1 MEPHGGLSMSQQ
13 LTLFLY
19 ESWSTSDEALEGLT
33 AEEATTRHD
42 GGSSIAWTI
51 GHVTTMVDSWINV
64 NFQSLPPHPIIS
76 GRQFQVG
83 GTGEWGDWTDILA
96 ATEEVRHKARL
107 YLDSEPPINR
117 VISYRGSI
125 QFLRETGLR
134 LSYALMRI
142 AAHHFIHAGE
152 IVTIRSRLGHDTD
165 RLGRPDWGRPLA

>member
-1 MEPHGGLSMSQQ
+1 MSHA
-13 LTLFLY
+13 LALLLY
-19 ESWSTSDEALEGLT
+19 ESWNLLDEATEGLT
-33 AEEATTRHD
+33 VEEATTRHD

-64 NFQSLPPHPIIS
+64 NFQGLSPHPIIG
-76 GRQFQVG
+76 GRQFHVG
-83 GTGEWGDWTDILA
+83 GTGEWGDWAGILA
-96 ATEEVRHKARL
+96 ATDEVRRQARL
-107 YLDSEPPINR
+107 YLDSEPPVDQ
-117 VISYRGSI
+117 VISYNGSI

-165 RLGRPDWGRPLA
+165 SLASPDWGRPLA

>member
-1 MEPHGGLSMSQQ
+1 MPHALA
-13 LTLFLY
+13 LFLY
-19 ESWSTSDEALEGLT
+19 ESWSLLDDAVAGLT
-33 AEEATTRHD
+33 PEEAPTRHD

-64 NFQSLPPHPIIS
+64 NFQGLPPHPIIG
-76 GRQFQVG
+76 GRQFHVG
-83 GTGEWGDWTDILA
+83 GTGEWDEWEGILA
-96 ATEEVRHKARL
+96 ATDEVRRHARL
-107 YLDSEPPINR
+107 YLDSGPPIDQ
-117 VISYRGSI
+117 VIPYDGSI

-165 RLGRPDWGRPLA
+165 SLARPDWGRPLA